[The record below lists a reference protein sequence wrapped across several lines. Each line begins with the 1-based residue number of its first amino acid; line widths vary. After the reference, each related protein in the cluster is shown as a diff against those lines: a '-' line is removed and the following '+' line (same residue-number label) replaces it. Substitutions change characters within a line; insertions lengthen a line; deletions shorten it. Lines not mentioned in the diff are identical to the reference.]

1 MKVERRWPNS
11 PHLET
16 LVKFYQS
23 KMYDNIILADNILD
37 GLTLNPNEASY
48 ILKVIRGTTTVYK
61 YKRND
66 TMLTAHPYRSTY
78 YLAKMKKRSVKNYI
92 VVKRKQIIK

>member
-1 MKVERRWPNS
+1 MKIERRWPNS
-11 PHLET
+11 PHLPM
-16 LVKFYQS
+16 LVKLYQS
-23 KMYDNIILADNILD
+23 KMYDNVILADNILD
-37 GLTLNPNEASY
+37 ELILNPNEASY

-61 YKRND
+61 YKRDNCNM
-66 TMLTAHPYRSTY
+66 TTYPYRSTY